1 MSGTGFLDGWK
12 EEDTSDVAPPPVK
25 KKKTNVWGEEI
36 KPLPEGHDKMSLEEL
51 DKQSVAPPPVKKKPA
66 PTVLA
71 QGFISKEPPV
81 KATSQKDLEEKKI
94 NKEFLMNA
102 IPAVKPAITS
112 TFTPPSIADAEDNL
126 TGYGKHLTAVEKA
139 RQAQAFMKEQKNHHV
154 FCGIVAPPKA
164 GKSSIV
170 FDSLTDEE
178 AASGAEVWD
187 IDFDGHAH
195 ASIMKNYPH
204 RKDNILAINP
214 YVIYKE
220 DGRVPYDFPK
230 THLNIIN
237 ILQDAL
243 RQVDTQE
250 EYFNQHGK
258 MPERWL
264 KTVMLDGADSFLK
277 ICELNMKIADLD
289 LGADAIAVSGKK
301 ATTSVGR
308 TNWYIRSNYF
318 MAALDL
324 MKELSRRGVHCYVI
338 THFKADYDSN
348 GNEIKG
354 EGVPHWLPRK
364 TESAL
369 TQIIYMTLDEE
380 IDDTGRRTGVVTST
394 AILKSNGVSLKS
406 SGTVTIYRQ
415 DTEGGEWF
423 GWHGLRDGS
432 FSTE

>member
-51 DKQSVAPPPVKKKPA
+51 DKQSVAPPPVKKPA

-71 QGFISKEPPV
+71 QGFIGKEPPV

-102 IPAVKPAITS
+102 VPAVKPTITS

-204 RKDNILAINP
+204 R
-214 YVIYKE
+214 
-220 DGRVPYDFPK
+220 R
-230 THLNIIN
+230 
-237 ILQDAL
+237 
-243 RQVDTQE
+243 
-250 EYFNQHGK
+250 
-258 MPERWL
+258 
-264 KTVMLDGADSFLK
+264 
-277 ICELNMKIADLD
+277 
-289 LGADAIAVSGKK
+289 
-301 ATTSVGR
+301 
-308 TNWYIRSNYF
+308 
-318 MAALDL
+318 
-324 MKELSRRGVHCYVI
+324 I
-338 THFKADYDSN
+338 TF
-348 GNEIKG
+348 
-354 EGVPHWLPRK
+354 
-364 TESAL
+364 
-369 TQIIYMTLDEE
+369 
-380 IDDTGRRTGVVTST
+380 
-394 AILKSNGVSLKS
+394 
-406 SGTVTIYRQ
+406 
-415 DTEGGEWF
+415 
-423 GWHGLRDGS
+423 
-432 FSTE
+432 